1 MLSFILS
8 PCSSFV
14 YFFLSWCMFLS
25 LFFMNVFIL
34 SLSLYRW
41 LCISTLFF
49 VFLFPL
55 FNSINYQV
63 KTLSQKTLDLL
74 VQGRSLLERLFD
86 EDGEFVGSFPRHF
99 RVRIRTAKCV
109 DAGFASHV
117 VQDAVEVFGVL
128 EIIKFIKVIEF
139 IKI

>member
-14 YFFLSWCMFLS
+14 YFFLSRCMFLS
-25 LFFMNVFIL
+25 LFLKECFYSVSFFM
-34 SLSLYRW
+34 SL
-41 LCISTLFF
+41 ISTLLC
-49 VFLFPL
+49 VFLFPF

-63 KTLSQKTLDLL
+63 KTLGQKSLDLL

-139 IKI
+139 INI